1 MVLKTKSFL
10 GFQLCTTVPP
20 QYQNYENYDKTDK
33 TIKPRVSWGFN
44 YVLQYHHST
53 KNYENYDKTITLKKT
68 QKNAENGFSRGVSR
82 ATERF
87 FFRQMASTLPD
98 PTRTH
103 AVGFI
108 LPLVSW
114 LILFRASMYAYIV
127 SIVENL
133 ETLQNP
139 H

>member
-1 MVLKTKSFL
+1 MLDIDATLHAPSFSNAGNFL

-20 QYQNYENYDKTDK
+20 QYQ
-33 TIKPRVSWGFN
+33 
-44 YVLQYHHST
+44 
-53 KNYENYDKTITLKKT
+53 NYENYDKTITLKKT